1 MKDLKKI
8 QEFFSKPLE
17 EGKQLDQADFNKV
30 VKAVEQTGHPVT
42 VLLTPKFNEIEVIT
56 GMDAPDDMI
65 RDLSNAVDSLGYGR
79 NDIFIAG
86 DSSNLSRREY
96 SDIFR
101 VNGGHQDY
109 FEESVNENKPVAKET
124 INTRHIED
132 HEYMAAKIQKAMN
145 DLDRSSK
152 DYESKLYRLQQA
164 RKANNKGDFKMAMKI
179 MKPFL
184 APVNEMD
191 MNDPILMKMRAAKDK
206 LAKMRAA
213 NAGDDGNDKFFD
225 NAKKLAFLKKER
237 AQLMRDMEQE
247 AEPEGGPIAN
257 EYGNKLNRIDAAIAK
272 LSGRKEMT
280 YDQAIAEGFK
290 DYLGYSSVE
299 VSRPTQDQVDRFFA
313 LTQNETHY
321 LNSKPVEGQ
330 EKTFNKM
337 EVEPW
342 DEYDLSNWN
351 SLVRKAK
358 YQEMSI
364 DEGQVLKGI
373 VDGKPTYIID
383 YEGQEMRI
391 KGEDW
396 PNFKKMIQLK
406 ESLAEA
412 SRARVSMPRFKKDKN
427 NPNFL
432 NVYID
437 YDLGPGGSSIALGKE
452 TMTGQ
457 IRRESAA
464 EAMRLAGDVA
474 RDLEAEYN
482 LEDIDIQDLEN
493 GKVRIFAVS
502 DDFIDMD
509 PNMLGE
515 SLNENLNPEVSNAV
529 NRFIKAMAKRYD
541 YSEQDAVYAIMA
553 ALKQRKFDGLNE
565 SQEENEEEEVDYSN
579 ISSLE
584 DELRRLRRW
593 SSQYG
598 SKGADSKIEY
608 LEQRIEYLKSNP
620 LNEDESDVYRWVNN
634 LKYWYDK
641 SLNAPDV
648 RNTPG
653 GQELFKS
660 EVKKWVSTLNE
671 ATRKDLGMSSSVS
684 KSRAKVELKNPGN
697 DGSKVYGLDKD
708 GKRVHIKNINDVDK
722 FTKFELDADLNE
734 SVNLKQSKLSSSE
747 YQKAKK
753 LKAFDAKDWKWN
765 ADEDLY
771 IKVVNESVVEKVIAQ
786 LKEAKPGL
794 WANINAKQE
803 RGEKPSHGNS
813 DAFKSAVKAG
823 KKINKLNEDEED
835 QFAAELDGFADQL
848 AAEIKDELEDHKEEI
863 QKSDKELNEIVG
875 VVGIIGYILLSNTVA
890 NMLSKFAKNQFAKRD
905 FGKGEAAA
913 KKIYD
918 FTHKNEE
925 AFKAPIRRIV
935 GLFTK
940 DEKKKK
946 MISDILYAIVILL
959 MAGQAGG
966 NAVGYIKKAG
976 YIKGGLYGLKAA
988 VKGTEVAQILKG
1000 VVADA
1005 VS

>member
-1 MKDLKKI
+1 
-8 QEFFSKPLE
+8 
-17 EGKQLDQADFNKV
+17 
-30 VKAVEQTGHPVT
+30 
-42 VLLTPKFNEIEVIT
+42 
-56 GMDAPDDMI
+56 
-65 RDLSNAVDSLGYGR
+65 
-79 NDIFIAG
+79 
-86 DSSNLSRREY
+86 
-96 SDIFR
+96 
-101 VNGGHQDY
+101 
-109 FEESVNENKPVAKET
+109 
-124 INTRHIED
+124 
-132 HEYMAAKIQKAMN
+132 MAAKIQKAMN

-290 DYLGYSSVE
+290 DYLGYSSIE
-299 VSRPTQDQVDRFFA
+299 VSRPTQDQVDRFFT

-342 DEYDLSNWN
+342 DEYDLSNWDA
-351 SLVRKAK
+351 LVKKARQRGK
-358 YQEMSI
+358 SI
-364 DEGQVLKGI
+364 DEATGSKVEVVLSNQILDFLQQRNLITGVNAQK
-373 VDGKPTYIID
+373 VHKDLTAF
-383 YEGQEMRI
+383 I
-391 KGEDW
+391 KNIKINTNANLNE
-396 PNFKKMIQLK
+396 NN
-406 ESLAEA
+406 SY
-412 SRARVSMPRFKKDKN
+412 ARVSMPRFVKDKN

-502 DDFIDMD
+502 DDFINMD

-515 SLNENLNPEVSNAV
+515 IKESLNPEVSRDV
-529 NRFIKAMAKRYD
+529 NRYIARTAKRYD

-553 ALKQRKFDGLNE
+553 ALKQRKFDG
-565 SQEENEEEEVDYSN
+565 
-579 ISSLE
+579 I
-584 DELRRLRRW
+584 
-593 SSQYG
+593 
-598 SKGADSKIEY
+598 K
-608 LEQRIEYLKSNP
+608 
-620 LNEDESDVYRWVNN
+620 
-634 LKYWYDK
+634 
-641 SLNAPDV
+641 
-648 RNTPG
+648 
-653 GQELFKS
+653 
-660 EVKKWVSTLNE
+660 E
-671 ATRKDLGMSSSVS
+671 ATRQDLGIGSSVS
-684 KSRAKVELKNPGN
+684 KRRAKAELKNPGN

-734 SVNLKQSKLSSSE
+734 S
-747 YQKAKK
+747 
-753 LKAFDAKDWKWN
+753 
-765 ADEDLY
+765 
-771 IKVVNESVVEKVIAQ
+771 IVEKVIAQ
-786 LKEAKPGL
+786 LKEEKPGL
-794 WANINAKQE
+794 WANIRAKKA
-803 RGEKPSHGNS
+803 RGEKPAHGNS
-813 DAFKSAVKAG
+813 TAHKTAVKAG
-823 KKINKLNEDEED
+823 KKINKLNENGED
-835 QFAAELDGFADQL
+835 QFSSELDGFADKL
-848 AAEIKDELEDHKEEI
+848 AAEIKNELEDHKEEI
-863 QKSDKELNEIVG
+863 QKSDKELNEAAVT
-875 VVGIIGYILLSNTVA
+875 VGIIGYILLSNTVA
-890 NMLSKFAKNQFAKRD
+890 NMLSKFAKNQFAKHN
-905 FGKGEAAA
+905 FGKGEEAA

-935 GLFTK
+935 GIFTK

-946 MISDILYAIVILL
+946 IISDILYAIVIFL

-966 NAVGYIKKAG
+966 EAVAYLKKAS
-976 YIKGGLYGLKAA
+976 YLKGGIYGLKAA
-988 VKGTEVAQILKG
+988 IKGTEVATILKG
-1000 VVADA
+1000 AVSDA